1 MKSVQFSCKNK
12 FVGEEANERI
22 QEPTKNGS

>member
-1 MKSVQFSCKNK
+1 MKSVQFSCKNIIL
-12 FVGEEANERI
+12 GEEANERI